1 MFFNGSGGGGGG
13 AYGIILKE
21 IKYTGRAVSA
31 LLNSSVSDFVIR
43 HTSSQFQGGYYAY
56 NQQYIEKLPVPISS
70 VADLSRLMD
79 GLSSLGIETVGSVSE
94 VLDQLVRKFGKRTN
108 RPEESQPLPAGS
120 PRQL

>member
-43 HTSSQFQGGYYAY
+43 HTSSQFQDGYYAY

-120 PRQL
+120 SQQL